1 MGAIPA
7 QLAPYAFKPGQHT
20 VGRVAGNPNKLTSY
34 VRNVLAGA
42 FHKIGGEEA
51 FVQWAQNNPTD
62 FYCRLWI
69 KLLPDSS
76 QLSEEEREK
85 VLDAMLGVQKV
96 LTQEYKGEQNV
107 TSESGALD
115 ASNPPGGQA
124 CGGVQAGEAGVPS
137 APAERDAGLQ
147 GGPAVDAERREGQER
162 LPS

>member
-7 QLAPYAFKPGQHT
+7 QLAPFAFKPGQHT

-42 FHKIGGEEA
+42 FNKIGGEEA
-51 FVQWAQNNPTD
+51 FVEWAQKNPTD

-85 VLDAMLGVQKV
+85 VLDAMLGVQRV
-96 LTQEYKGEQNV
+96 ITAEYSGNAEIDAKSTV
-107 TSESGALD
+107 ATSQTAAD
-115 ASNPPGGQA
+115 ASTDAPQSTISPQDVPNP
-124 CGGVQAGEAGVPS
+124 
-137 APAERDAGLQ
+137 AP
-147 GGPAVDAERREGQER
+147 PKI
-162 LPS
+162 

>member
-76 QLSEEEREK
+76 QLSEDEREK

-96 LTQEYKGEQNV
+96 LTQEFTGAEAMNAEIKQ
-107 TSESGALD
+107 ESTVVQSVD
-115 ASNPPGGQA
+115 TPPASTVGPSDTISPPRDPNP
-124 CGGVQAGEAGVPS
+124 
-137 APAERDAGLQ
+137 AP
-147 GGPAVDAERREGQER
+147 
-162 LPS
+162 